1 MNTTKYIWQN
11 NKFIPWD
18 DAKTHILTHSLH
30 YGSGAFEGIRAY
42 ATDKGTAIF
51 RLPEHIKRL
60 FYSASCVEMKI
71 PYTEKE
77 VCDATLKLVAMN
89 ELKECYIRPIAYY
102 GYGKMGVNPIGA
114 PTEIAIACWSW
125 DSYIPRPSVDL
136 KISEYIRVPRSVS
149 IADAK
154 LTGNYLNSLLGLLE
168 IRNTHYHEVL
178 FLDIDGYLAEGS
190 ADNIFIIKNGKI
202 YTPHLGSI
210 LAGITRQTVIELAK
224 DIGIPVEE
232 TNLKL
237 EDILAANEAFLTGT
251 AIEIMPIRSI
261 DDKLIRNGE
270 AGEITKVIQKKYLD
284 LVRGKYTN
292 PKFQDYLSFV

>member
-60 FYSASCVEMKI
+60 FYSGSFLDMQI
-71 PYTEKE
+71 PYTEQELCE
-77 VCDATLKLVAMN
+77 VTLKLVAMN
-89 ELKECYIRPIAYY
+89 ELKECYIRPLVYY

-114 PTEIAIACWSW
+114 PLEVAIACWAW
-125 DSYIPRPSVDL
+125 DSYISHPAVDM
-136 KISEYIRVPRSVS
+136 KTSEYIRIPRCSS

-154 LTGNYLNSLLGLLE
+154 LTGNYLNCILGLLK
-168 IRNTHYHEVL
+168 IRGTHYHETL
-178 FLDIDGYLAEGS
+178 FLDLDGYLAEGS
-190 ADNIFIIKNGKI
+190 AENIFIIKDGKI
-202 YTPHLGSI
+202 YTPLLGSI

-224 DIGIPVEE
+224 DIGIKVEE
-232 TNLKL
+232 KNLKL
-237 EDILAANEAFLTGT
+237 EDIYTADEAFLTGT
-251 AIEIMPIRSI
+251 AIEIMPIRSV
-261 DDKLIRNGE
+261 DDKNIADGKV
-270 AGEITKVIQKKYLD
+270 GIITESLQKNYKD
-284 LVRGKYTN
+284 VVRGKYTN
-292 PKFQDYLSFV
+292 PKFQDYLAFV